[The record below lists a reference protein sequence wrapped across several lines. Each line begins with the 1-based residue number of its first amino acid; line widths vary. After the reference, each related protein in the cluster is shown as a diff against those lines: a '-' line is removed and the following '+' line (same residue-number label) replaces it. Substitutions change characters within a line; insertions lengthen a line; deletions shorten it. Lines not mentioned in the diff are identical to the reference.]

1 MTLDTP
7 SVHTAHVKGS
17 AVLPILEYYAAQQ
30 GRARLLRL
38 ISDLPAD
45 MARLFDLRDEH
56 LGVLVS
62 LWYPAPVVHRLL
74 ELMTADSTREQST
87 AFVRGASFAVV
98 EATLNGVY
106 RFLFQLMMSPERYV
120 RNVQK
125 LFGRFFD
132 DGVVVKEAQGPRA
145 HRTTIRDWHGHHP
158 LLCECF
164 VYSSEYIYTSFGC
177 RDVHSRRTACIS
189 EGARACTFEHSWS

>member
-7 SVHTAHVKGS
+7 SVYAAHVKGS
-17 AVLPILEYYAAQQ
+17 GVLPILEYYAAQQ

-38 ISDLPAD
+38 LGELPPD
-45 MARLFDLRDEH
+45 MARLFDLQDEH

-74 ELMTADSTREQST
+74 ERMTANATREEST
-87 AFVRGASFAVV
+87 AFIRGASEAVV
-98 EATLNGVY
+98 GATLNGVY

-132 DGVVVKEAQGPRA
+132 DGVVVKEARGPNA

-164 VYSSEYIYTSFGC
+164 VFSSTYIYTSFGC
-177 RDVHSRRTACIS
+177 RDVQSRRTTCVS
-189 EGARACTFEHSWS
+189 EGAPVCTFEHSWS